1 MQEDIEK
8 LRFPIGKFENPSII
22 SEEQIE
28 KWIDEISNL
37 PAELRSA
44 TAGLSKAQL
53 NTPYRPGGWTIK
65 QVIHHLADSHINSY
79 IRFKLAVTEE
89 NPTIRPYYEERW
101 AECEEAK
108 NADIEV
114 SLKLLEALHQR
125 WVIFLKT
132 MNADDWDKT
141 FFHPENK
148 RTSALKQVAG
158 LYAWHGKHHLQHILL
173 PFKKNQ
179 D

>member
-44 TAGLSKAQL
+44 TAGLSEAQL